1 MLMGRTHMKFRGYVN
16 GKDRYVTRLIL
27 STTGQQV
34 SLDNFDDKNKA
45 LQDMAEIVD
54 KIESIPVDTGRSK
67 VAETPTQKDKRL
79 RGALLTDL
87 IKQHSDL
94 VESYTND
101 SGECTPLDL

>member
-1 MLMGRTHMKFRGYVN
+1 
-16 GKDRYVTRLIL
+16 
-27 STTGQQV
+27 
-34 SLDNFDDKNKA
+34 
-45 LQDMAEIVD
+45 MAEIVD

-87 IKQHSDL
+87 IKQHRDL

-101 SGECTPLDL
+101 SGECFLWKKQFSKLHNVEEMYE